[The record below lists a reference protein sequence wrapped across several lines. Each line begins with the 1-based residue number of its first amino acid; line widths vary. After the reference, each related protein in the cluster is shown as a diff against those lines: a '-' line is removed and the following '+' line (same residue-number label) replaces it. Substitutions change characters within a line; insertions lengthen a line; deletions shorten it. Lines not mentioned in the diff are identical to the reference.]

1 MDESKVLSMENGT
14 FEKEIILNEFLTQ
27 SDKIRL
33 PFNNFLTQQDT
44 VRDV

>member
-14 FEKEIILNEFLTQ
+14 FEKEIILNEFLAQ

-33 PFNNFLTQQDT
+33 PINNFLTQQDT